1 MPFGADKRDGPSG
14 YHNGELL
21 KRVKQDPD
29 LSLYLLQENGIIGLI
44 VANPSKHQICY
55 FCLDPDFIGKGVGTL
70 VGNYLKNDFRRLL
83 DTRNTSIFP

>member
-29 LSLYLLQENGIIGLI
+29 LSLYLLQEKMAL
-44 VANPSKHQICY
+44 
-55 FCLDPDFIGKGVGTL
+55 L
-70 VGNYLKNDFRRLL
+70 V
-83 DTRNTSIFP
+83 